1 MPQRIVDLADGRA
14 MIVTDLHGEW
24 EAYSRYRARFFRL
37 REQGK
42 VDRLIL
48 CGDLIHGAGAVHTDR
63 SLEMILDVMQLQ
75 ETYGSD
81 AIIMLLGNHE
91 MPHLYGIPLS
101 RGEIDYT
108 PRFEAALSALGK
120 EARNRLFVFL
130 DGLPFCVRTQAG
142 VMVNHS
148 GAAAIATLPV
158 NVERLAAFSHAD
170 LLARADAELAQY
182 SREDLLAVYARA
194 TRLDYDE
201 QVRYYLAVTDSAD
214 PRYDHLLRLLVLNTR
229 NADFNLLWEA
239 FFTRNEWDVSEDVY
253 REVLKRFLSVWSEG
267 APAPQRVLVSG
278 HIPVRG
284 GYQIVAERQL
294 RIASGVHANPHEAR
308 VYLLL
313 DCADPVQTPAE
324 LIPHLGSVF
333 AT

>member
-1 MPQRIVDLADGRA
+1 MPPRIVDLTEGRA
-14 MIVTDLHGEW
+14 MIVTDLHGDW

-37 REQGK
+37 HEQGK

-48 CGDLIHGAGAVHTDR
+48 CGDLIHGDSAVHMDR
-63 SLEMILDVMQLQ
+63 SLEMILDVMRLQ
-75 ETYGSD
+75 ETYGPD
-81 AIIMLLGNHE
+81 AIMMLLGNHE
-91 MPHLYGIPLS
+91 MPHLYSIPLS

-108 PRFEAALSALGK
+108 PRFEAALAAVGQ
-120 EARNRLFVFL
+120 ETRNRLIAFL
-130 DGLPFCVRTQAG
+130 DGLPFCVRTKAG
-142 VMVNHS
+142 VMLNHA

-158 NVERLAAFSHAD
+158 NMERLAVFSHAD
-170 LLARADAELAQY
+170 LIARANAELAQY
-182 SREDLLAVYARA
+182 SREDLLAVYAR
-194 TRLDYDE
+194 TTGLDYDE

-214 PRYDHLLRLLVLNTR
+214 PRYDHLLRLLILNTR
-229 NADFNLLWEA
+229 QADFNLLWEA
-239 FFTRNEWDVSEDVY
+239 FFTRNERDVSEDVY
-253 REVLKRFLSVWSEG
+253 WEVLKRFLSVWSEG

-278 HIPVRG
+278 HMPVRG
-284 GYQIVAERQL
+284 GYQLVAGRQL
-294 RIASGVHANPHEAR
+294 RIASGSHAIPRESG